1 MFIAATGFLGTRAS
15 LMLDV
20 VFLAMFLVV
29 PALGFGVYLA
39 KQKKYQAHKLVQ
51 LTLGTVLLITVL
63 AFEVDMR
70 FFTEWEELA
79 KPSRFWSESFS
90 NPVRISLWIHLAF
103 AVPTLFLW
111 IFVIVQALRKFPSPP
126 IPGPHSASHLFWA
139 RFAGLGM
146 FMTAVTGWVFYY
158 LGFVA

>member
-1 MFIAATGFLGTRAS
+1 MAGFLGTRAS

-29 PALGFGVYLA
+29 PAMGYGVLLA
-39 KQKKYQAHKLVQ
+39 KQKKYQAHKMLQ
-51 LTLGTVLLITVL
+51 LTLGTVLLIAVL
-63 AFEVDMR
+63 AFEIDMR
-70 FFTEWEELA
+70 FFTNWQLLA
-79 KPSRFWSESFS
+79 EKSSYWSDSYA

-111 IFVIVQALRKFPSPP
+111 IFVITQALRNFPSPP
-126 IPGPHSASHLFWA
+126 TPGSYSASHMFWA
-139 RFAGLGM
+139 RLAGAGM